1 MTRGRRAIAVAAA
14 CILAASLLIFARHVA
29 SPRKADGYN
38 VVLIS
43 IDTCRA
49 DFLGAY
55 GNSAISTPNLDSL
68 ARKGVVLDHYYS
80 VINTTLPS
88 HASLFT
94 GLYPRNHGVARNAMR
109 LHSRNLTLAEYL
121 KSQGYHTAAFVGSFA
136 LASVFGL
143 NQGFDK
149 YEESFIGDPS
159 RFIGSQIELK
169 TREGKTMET
178 LEPDTKTG
186 DITRRAEEVN
196 KAFFEWLGHR
206 SQGKFFAFIHYY
218 DPHFP
223 YYPPEQ
229 WYKKH
234 LPKIP
239 EGTPLTEP
247 ARAASYP
254 QFRSAIGMVENFRPG
269 SLGSIEFSPVVQAML
284 LLYTSEIEYADH
296 AVGQVLQELNEAGLA
311 DSTVVVVTSDHGE
324 NLIEHQKFNSF
335 FRHGTLTYE
344 TEIHV
349 PFFISCPGV
358 LPQNRRLEKIYSEID
373 VYPTIL
379 QLLNL
384 KQPGAVDGISF
395 YEDLFREKK
404 ISEQR
409 FLFAEA
415 SQPRVIGL
423 ETRQV
428 AWPNNGNSASLRYGE
443 YKYMDVPWKKYE
455 AVFHIPEDDLEEQ
468 NVLGALKIQSPDKIS
483 RFRSLLKAWRSRVM
497 FGNIDTTFQLSNE
510 DREKL
515 ESLGYVQ

>member
-1 MTRGRRAIAVAAA
+1 MTLRRKWM
-14 CILAASLLIFARHVA
+14 IFAGILIPAVLLLLFVRYLVF
-29 SPRKADGYN
+29 PRKAEGYN
-38 VVLIS
+38 VVLVS

-49 DFLGAY
+49 DFLSVY
-55 GNSAISTPNLDSL
+55 GNSAISTPHLDAL
-68 ARKGVVLDHYYS
+68 AKKGIVLDHYYS

-109 LHSRNLTLAEYL
+109 LHSKNLTLAEYL

-136 LASVFGL
+136 LASIFGL
-143 NQGFDK
+143 NQGFDF

-159 RFIGSQIELK
+159 RFIGREIELK
-169 TREGKTMET
+169 TKEGKTLEA

-186 DITRRAEEVN
+186 DITRRAEDVN
-196 KAFFEWLGHR
+196 HAFFQWLDHR
-206 SQGKFFAFIHYY
+206 PQGKFFAFVHYY

-223 YYPPEQ
+223 YYPPEA
-229 WYKKH
+229 WYRKH
-234 LPKIP
+234 LPTIP
-239 EGTPLTEP
+239 EGTPLTERDRT
-247 ARAASYP
+247 AYYP
-254 QFRSAIGMVENFRPG
+254 KFRSAIGMVENFRPG
-269 SLGSIEFSPVVQAML
+269 GLNSIEFPPVLQAML
-284 LLYTSEIEYADH
+284 LLYASEIEYTDH
-296 AVGQVLQELNEAGLA
+296 ALGDLLQKLEEKGLA
-311 DSTVVVVTSDHGE
+311 EHTVIIVTSDHGE

-335 FRHGTLTYE
+335 FRHGTLTHE

-358 LPQNRRLEKIYSEID
+358 LPQNRRLENVYSELD

-384 KQPGAVDGISF
+384 KQPGAMDGSSF
-395 YEDLFREKK
+395 YPDLFRERKTK
-404 ISEQR
+404 EPR
-409 FLFAEA
+409 LLFAEA
-415 SQPRVIGL
+415 SQPRITGL
-423 ETRQV
+423 GTQEV
-428 AWPNNGNSASLRYGE
+428 SWPNNSNSASLRYGE

-468 NVLGALKIQSPDKIS
+468 NLLGALKLKSPERIS

-497 FGNIDTTFQLSNE
+497 FGNIDTTFQLSDE